1 MTRKATTN
9 PKPKG
14 STKEALVHKFFWQ
27 RPAKHDPKKMGCPFN
42 IYDEVYIMVH
52 SLGGAMGMGSC
63 FRPCS
68 FVKRQYGNRR

>member
-1 MTRKATTN
+1 MTRKATTS

-42 IYDEVYIMVH
+42 IYDEAAQTFTSWSTH
-52 SLGGAMGMGSC
+52 WE
-63 FRPCS
+63 
-68 FVKRQYGNRR
+68 